1 LGSECG
7 QPSDGCNG
15 TLSCG
20 GCVGG
25 EICVAGACVPD
36 SGKPT
41 AANTGCA
48 GYEAISPGAC
58 ARIPS
63 TPDTNCSDFDTP
75 GVYEDFYCKGGTLN
89 IDVSGVTLRNFR
101 HDGDG
106 SLYGIRINPGVTGTV
121 IEYGEVWNGH
131 STNLY
136 DKGNDTTVRYLHL
149 HHSKKD
155 VMKADGDGGLFE
167 YNFGEKGGAGD
178 GSHADWMQ
186 MVSGTNYEFRFNNC
200 DMPKPGTPKHEAYPT
215 DTNPPYVFPGPPYR
229 SNACFILHDDTDN
242 IAKTPITRAFL
253 VARIAT
259 EAHAF
264 ATAPSTIGRAMFGR
278 TTARRP
284 ATTALA
290 TDGWADDLILSRGG
304 FGARLPWKGEVFVHN
319 RLSVRPSDGNDI
331 EIAIAV
337 EVGETG
343 TIMVFQTFIDD
354 DRRPT
359 APFAEVLEYKDA
371 ALIRVY
377 G

>member
-1 LGSECG
+1 VSLPPPPDCVPATCQSLGSECG

-242 IAKTPITRAFL
+242 IDIHDNWLTGGNYTIYGNPGTTVRNNIFGRENADHPSLSSCTNCNGSSRLCNGPFDDWSGN
-253 VARIAT
+253 VWEDNGT
-259 EAHAF
+259 EA
-264 ATAPSTIGRAMFGR
+264 
-278 TTARRP
+278 
-284 ATTALA
+284 
-290 TDGWADDLILSRGG
+290 
-304 FGARLPWKGEVFVHN
+304 
-319 RLSVRPSDGNDI
+319 GNNSSCD
-331 EIAIAV
+331 
-337 EVGETG
+337 
-343 TIMVFQTFIDD
+343 
-354 DRRPT
+354 
-359 APFAEVLEYKDA
+359 
-371 ALIRVY
+371 
-377 G
+377 